1 MSFANTTE
9 SIVLVC
15 ENKEDEVELVDTFAI
30 AIGVLTIIGSII
42 TYFIQQNQERK
53 DAIEAKIKEDAELDR
68 VQALERARK
77 QVSVLIGPMHRAWK
91 TQASIMA
98 HYTIESGHGYGHVP
112 EMLKKR
118 GKAFWNKMFLDEFLQ
133 RFIDDPHSFE
143 AEMYRNFVSRRL
155 KPVYTRVRE
164 LVLNHMADLADMPS
178 QDEWLERWTEE
189 EATSPYNGSL
199 NINVIFDSYS
209 AWTFEYDDIVES
221 WKNGDFRRMQPTMR
235 FAFFLCNDL
244 IDLLYD
250 NAKAKEAKYNKH
262 VSLHKNDRQ
271 YGNIT
276 NNDKSEKDVK
286 WVKDFF
292 HAAAVSSGDDNVK
305 ATDAA

>member
-1 MSFANTTE
+1 MSFENTTE

-15 ENKEDEVELVDTFAI
+15 ENKDDDVELVDTFAI
-30 AIGVLTIIGSII
+30 AIGVLTGVGSII
-42 TYFIQQNQERK
+42 TYFIQQNQERN

-68 VQALERARK
+68 VQALERVRK
-77 QVSVLIGPMHRAWK
+77 QISVLIGPMHRAWK
-91 TQASIMA
+91 TQGSILA
-98 HYTIESGHGYGHVP
+98 HYTIESGHGFDHMP
-112 EMLKKR
+112 EILEKR
-118 GKAFWNKMFLDEFLQ
+118 GKDFWYKTFLDEFLQ
-133 RFIDDPHSFE
+133 RFIDDPHSFD
-143 AEMYRNFVSRRL
+143 AELYRNFVSRRL

-178 QDEWLERWTEE
+178 QEEWLERWTEE

-199 NINVIFDSYS
+199 NINVIFDSYT

-221 WKNGDFRRMQPTMR
+221 WTKGDFRRMQPSMKI
-235 FAFFLCNDL
+235 AYFLCNDL

-262 VSLHKNDRQ
+262 VSVHKNDRQ
-271 YGNIT
+271 YGRIDNT
-276 NNDKSEKDVK
+276 DKSKKDPK
-286 WVKDFF
+286 WVKDFLY
-292 HAAAVSSGDDNVK
+292 AAAVPSGDDNVK